1 MLPFTRTQFIAV
13 FVEHNLDVWP
23 LQIAA
28 ALLTLP
34 MVVWLLVA
42 TPTRDGGRMVA
53 AGLAALWLATAIGYH
68 GMHFAAI
75 NPLAWA
81 FGTLFAAQGLLLL
94 HAGVIRAHLGFG
106 NARGMRAA
114 AGWALVAYAMVG
126 YPALGLALGARWD
139 ELPAFGLTP
148 CPLTLFTIGMLL
160 LANPPLPRALLA
172 VPLLWSV
179 IGGSAALLL
188 GMPQDLAL
196 PLAAIALV
204 AAVRY
209 DSQRPSIR
217 AVAHSASA

>member
-23 LQIAA
+23 LQVAA
-28 ALLTLP
+28 ALLALA
-34 MVVWLLVA
+34 MIVWLLVA

-68 GMHFAAI
+68 GMHFTAI

-81 FGTLFAAQGLLLL
+81 FAMLFAVQALLLMHAGVLRARLGFGSAQGL
-94 HAGVIRAHLGFG
+94 
-106 NARGMRAA
+106 RAA
-114 AGWALVAYAMVG
+114 AGWVLMAYAMFG
-126 YPALGLALGARWD
+126 YPAIGLALGARWG

-148 CPLTLFTIGMLL
+148 CPLALFTIGVLQ
-160 LANPPLPRALLA
+160 LANPPLPRALLV

-188 GMPQDLAL
+188 DMPQDLAL
-196 PLAAIALV
+196 PLAAVALL
-204 AAVRY
+204 AAA
-209 DSQRPSIR
+209 RPSIGAAAR
-217 AVAHSASA
+217 